1 MSYLIYTT
9 ESAAWARSE
18 TEGQHRNLPYHRGE
32 GTTRYVTA
40 PQQAAEGEWALD
52 VIGYDLTED
61 EQAATVETFEA
72 PVTDKLI

>member
-9 ESAAWARSE
+9 ESAAWARAD
-18 TEGQHRNLPYHRGE
+18 TEGQHRNLPYHRGA

-40 PQQAAEGEWALD
+40 PQPTAQGKWALD
-52 VIGYDLTED
+52 VSGYDLTED

-72 PVTDKLI
+72 PETDDLV